1 MEERLQK
8 LLSAAGV
15 CSRRAAET
23 YILDGRVTVNGRA
36 AELGQ
41 RADPERDEIM
51 VDGVLL
57 GGREEYVYLLLNKPR
72 GYVTTLS
79 DEKGRKNVADLVREC
94 GVRVY
99 PVGRLDLDSEGLLLM
114 TNDGDL
120 MQRLIHP
127 SHEVN
132 KTYHVSVYGA
142 VAGCAKRIAALTN
155 LEGEPIRPAQVE
167 VLRQTKETAELA
179 VTIHEGKNRQVRRM
193 FESVG
198 CIVKRLKRTKE
209 AGLILGHVPL
219 GHWRKLTEAEVNMLK
234 KIGTNKKSSPAATPS
249 SNENNSSH
257 TGTCFIIFT

>member
-8 LLSAAGV
+8 LLSAAGI
-15 CSRRAAET
+15 CSRRAAES
-23 YILDGRVTVNGRA
+23 YILDGRVTINGVP

-41 RADPERDEIM
+41 RADLERDEIR

-57 GGREEYVYLLLNKPR
+57 AGREEFVYLLLNKPR

-94 GVRVY
+94 GARVY

-120 MQRLIHP
+120 MQHLIHP

-142 VAGCAKRIAALTN
+142 VGGAARR
-155 LEGEPIRPAQVE
+155 LEALRDLDGEAIHPAQVK
-167 VLRQTKETAELA
+167 VLRQTGQTAELA

-193 FESVG
+193 CAACG
-198 CIVKRLKRTKE
+198 LNVKRLRRVQEHTLK
-209 AGLILGHVPL
+209 LGDL
-219 GHWRKLTEAEVNMLK
+219 ASGQWRYLTEEEIVALK
-234 KIGTNKKSSPAATPS
+234 NA
-249 SNENNSSH
+249 
-257 TGTCFIIFT
+257 

>member
-23 YILDGRVTVNGRA
+23 YILAGRVTVNGIP
-36 AELGQ
+36 AELGM
-41 RADPERDEIM
+41 RADPERDEIC
-51 VDGVLL
+51 VDGKPL
-57 GGREEYVYLLLNKPR
+57 GGREELVYLLLHKPR

-79 DEKGRKNVADLVREC
+79 DEKGRKNVADLVRDC

-120 MQRLIHP
+120 MQHLLHP

-142 VAGCAKRIAALTN
+142 VAGCAKRIAALTD

-193 FESVG
+193 CAACG
-198 CIVKRLKRTKE
+198 LTVKRLRRVREHTLE
-209 AGLILGHVPL
+209 LGDLAP
-219 GHWRKLTEAEVNMLK
+219 GTWRYLTEEEVAALK
-234 KIGTNKKSSPAATPS
+234 QA
-249 SNENNSSH
+249 
-257 TGTCFIIFT
+257 

>member
-23 YILDGRVTVNGRA
+23 YILAGRVTVNGIP
-36 AELGQ
+36 AELGM
-41 RADPERDEIM
+41 RADPERDEIC
-51 VDGVLL
+51 VDGKPL
-57 GGREEYVYLLLNKPR
+57 GGREELVYLLLHKPR

-79 DEKGRKNVADLVREC
+79 DEKGRKNVADLVRDC

-120 MQRLIHP
+120 MQHLLHP

-142 VAGCAKRIAALTN
+142 VAGCAKRIAALTD

-179 VTIHEGKNRQVRRM
+179 VPIHEGKNRQVRRM
-193 FESVG
+193 CAACG
-198 CIVKRLKRTKE
+198 LTVKRLRRVREHTLE
-209 AGLILGHVPL
+209 LGDLAP
-219 GHWRKLTEAEVNMLK
+219 GAWRYLTEAEVAALK
-234 KIGTNKKSSPAATPS
+234 QA
-249 SNENNSSH
+249 
-257 TGTCFIIFT
+257 